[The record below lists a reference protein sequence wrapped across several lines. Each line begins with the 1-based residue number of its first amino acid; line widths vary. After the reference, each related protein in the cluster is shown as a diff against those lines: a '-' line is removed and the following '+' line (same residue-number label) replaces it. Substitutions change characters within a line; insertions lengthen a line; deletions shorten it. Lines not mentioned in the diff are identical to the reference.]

1 MLTDSAIKCA
11 VPGTECLTT
20 NILHFIASI
29 VFIISMIDSPLD
41 VDELAISIFIKSDD
55 IFFVAN
61 SKVVLVLVLG
71 SKKRLATTLP
81 VYLIILELS

>member
-1 MLTDSAIKCA
+1 
-11 VPGTECLTT
+11 
-20 NILHFIASI
+20 
-29 VFIISMIDSPLD
+29 MIDSPLD